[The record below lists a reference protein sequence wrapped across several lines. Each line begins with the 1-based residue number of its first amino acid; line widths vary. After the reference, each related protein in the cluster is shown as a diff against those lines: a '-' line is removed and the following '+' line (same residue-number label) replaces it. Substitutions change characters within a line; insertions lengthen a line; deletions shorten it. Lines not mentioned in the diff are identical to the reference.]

1 MPYPGTAQPS
11 SASEYVPWRAFEQT
25 VNHILGLVQ
34 EDRRARAAEFDR
46 LLQLIDHERDAKI
59 ELVER
64 LHQAIAAESR
74 ARQEELD
81 GLRRAIEAERET
93 RMESIH
99 ELREEQQER
108 ISGELRDQLLAKR
121 GLRYSIYG
129 GIVLLTAGQLVELA
143 RSILA

>member
-1 MPYPGTAQPS
+1 MPYPGTAPPV
-11 SASEYVPWRAFEQT
+11 SEYVPWRAFEQT
-25 VNHILGLVQ
+25 VNHILSLVQ

-46 LLQLIDHERDAKI
+46 VLQLIDHEREARV
-59 ELVER
+59 ELVDH

-81 GLRRAIEAERET
+81 GLRRAIEAERTT

-99 ELREEQQER
+99 GLRQEQQER
-108 ISGELRDQLLAKR
+108 ISGELRDRLLARR

-129 GIVLLTAGQLVELA
+129 GIVLLIVGQLVELV
-143 RSILA
+143 RTILG